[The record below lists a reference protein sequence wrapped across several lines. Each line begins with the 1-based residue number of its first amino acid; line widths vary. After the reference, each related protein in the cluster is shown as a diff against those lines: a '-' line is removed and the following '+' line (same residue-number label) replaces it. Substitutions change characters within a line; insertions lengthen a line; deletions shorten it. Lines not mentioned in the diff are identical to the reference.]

1 MPFSCFFHGFSL
13 LGTRNHGRK
22 VPDLRWALDLGGLER
37 VTEVLTAVAL
47 DWRALQLLELQDV
60 DVLACAVRQNVK
72 ALQFAKSELLENKAG
87 HALSEIFAHRF
98 GVSL

>member
-1 MPFSCFFHGFSL
+1 MPCRVFPLFFLVRNKESRPKGPGSA
-13 LGTRNHGRK
+13 LGTRF
-22 VPDLRWALDLGGLER
+22 GGLEW

-87 HALSEIFAHRF
+87 HAVRELFAYRF
-98 GVSL
+98 GVFL